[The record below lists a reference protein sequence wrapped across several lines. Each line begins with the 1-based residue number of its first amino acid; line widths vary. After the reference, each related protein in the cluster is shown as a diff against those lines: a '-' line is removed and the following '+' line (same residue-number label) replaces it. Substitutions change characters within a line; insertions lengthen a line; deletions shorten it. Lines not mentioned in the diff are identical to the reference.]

1 MLKKILIVDDD
12 SITRKYIGFMLR
24 AEGYEILTA
33 RDGLEAL
40 ETIGRRGVDLVMTD
54 LNMPHM
60 DGADLIRHL
69 RENAETAEL
78 PILMLTTEGDEESR
92 DLGVSAGA
100 NEYLIKPIARDVL
113 AAKVREWMERHGE
126 EVPAPGGKKE
136 C

>member
-40 ETIGRRGVDLVMTD
+40 ETIGRRGVDLVVTD

-60 DGADLIRHL
+60 DGAELIRHL
-69 RENAETAEL
+69 RNSDDTADL
-78 PILMLTTEGDEESR
+78 PILMLTTEGDDESR
-92 DLGVSAGA
+92 ELGVSAGA
-100 NEYLIKPIARDVL
+100 NEYLTKPIARDAL
-113 AAKVREWMERHGE
+113 AAKVREWVTRDEDKG
-126 EVPAPGGKKE
+126 PAPGGRRE

>member
-40 ETIGRRGVDLVMTD
+40 ETIGRGGVDLVLTD

-60 DGADLIRHL
+60 DGAELIRHL
-69 RENAETAEL
+69 RNNADTARL

-92 DLGVSAGA
+92 QLGVSAGA
-100 NEYLIKPIARDVL
+100 NEYLIKPIAKDTL
-113 AAKVREWMERHGE
+113 AAKVRDWVEMGGE
-126 EVPAPGGKKE
+126 DVPAPGGEEE